1 MQNNQIS
8 HTMLKFESPKDQA
21 SIIKVIGVGGGGGNA
36 VNYMYNQGIKG
47 VDFIICNTDAQA
59 LDKSPIPNKIQLGTK
74 GLGAG
79 NIPNVAREAARENAD
94 AIRELLKTNTKML
107 FITAGMGGG
116 TGTGAAPVIAE
127 IAKEL
132 DILTVGIITLPFDF
146 EGRKRAQ
153 QADQGIKEMLLYVD
167 SIIIINNEKLR
178 ELFGNLK
185 ITEAFKKADDV
196 LLTAAKGIAEIITVE
211 GQINVDFEDI
221 NTVMKNSGG
230 AIMSSA
236 EAEGENRAIEAVE
249 TALKSP
255 LLNDASIK
263 GAKNIL
269 LYLTSGT
276 EELTMDEVSEI
287 TDKIKYESGSN
298 TDVIWGNGYDEN
310 LGKKI
315 SVTIIATGFETNH
328 TKSSSSNEMFEKK
341 VNILNEEKSAE
352 MSIDIEEPFQ
362 FVPSEIHRDIDTGNI
377 LTANAD
383 YKDQDLTDFR
393 VFNNSPVSAENE
405 YEIPQVQRLETISSK
420 QKEEPSELLKTNPIA
435 FPSTS
440 DPVYEEEDKEVNQ
453 RAKERKDKLR
463 QFSAGL
469 KTTEGLER
477 IEKIP
482 AYQRNGIELSEVK
495 PSNESEISKYQLN
508 SDENSNITISTNNTF
523 LHDNVD

>member
-221 NTVMKNSGG
+221 NRLCIICNDFA
-230 AIMSSA
+230 AIQ
-236 EAEGENRAIEAVE
+236 
-249 TALKSP
+249 P
-255 LLNDASIK
+255 
-263 GAKNIL
+263 
-269 LYLTSGT
+269 
-276 EELTMDEVSEI
+276 
-287 TDKIKYESGSN
+287 TD
-298 TDVIWGNGYDEN
+298 
-310 LGKKI
+310 
-315 SVTIIATGFETNH
+315 
-328 TKSSSSNEMFEKK
+328 
-341 VNILNEEKSAE
+341 
-352 MSIDIEEPFQ
+352 
-362 FVPSEIHRDIDTGNI
+362 
-377 LTANAD
+377 
-383 YKDQDLTDFR
+383 
-393 VFNNSPVSAENE
+393 
-405 YEIPQVQRLETISSK
+405 
-420 QKEEPSELLKTNPIA
+420 
-435 FPSTS
+435 
-440 DPVYEEEDKEVNQ
+440 
-453 RAKERKDKLR
+453 
-463 QFSAGL
+463 
-469 KTTEGLER
+469 
-477 IEKIP
+477 
-482 AYQRNGIELSEVK
+482 
-495 PSNESEISKYQLN
+495 
-508 SDENSNITISTNNTF
+508 
-523 LHDNVD
+523 